1 MNPISLVHLR
11 SFSCQVHEA
20 TEVLLNLGARPNQ
33 QQQHTRSGNKHD
45 KAAGSPNRSGRFLK
59 PVRPLLLDL
68 ASHRQGKP
76 VRPVWQ
82 TGQTD
87 FVQNLPKDPKHLKSL
102 STYEQKKPWQN
113 RDFLA
118 QKPFSTAHR
127 AKPVRPVWET
137 GQAGF
142 CLDSREEHSP
152 REKLNTSSNRSPDS
166 FHGSK

>member
-1 MNPISLVHLR
+1 
-11 SFSCQVHEA
+11 
-20 TEVLLNLGARPNQ
+20 VLLNLGARSNQ
-33 QQQHTRSGNKHD
+33 QPQHTHSGNTQD
-45 KAAGSPNRSGRFLK
+45 TAAGSPNRSGRFQK
-59 PVRPLLLDL
+59 PIRPLLLDL
-68 ASHRQGKP
+68 ASRRQGKP

-87 FVQNLPKDPKHLKSL
+87 FVQELLKDPKHLKSL
-102 STYEQKKPWQN
+102 STSEQTKPWSN

-118 QKPFSTAHR
+118 QKPFLTAHR

-137 GQAGF
+137 GQADF

-152 REKLNTSSNRSPDS
+152 REKLNTSPNRSPDS

>member
-1 MNPISLVHLR
+1 
-11 SFSCQVHEA
+11 
-20 TEVLLNLGARPNQ
+20 VLLNLGARPNQ
-33 QQQHTRSGNKHD
+33 QPQHTRSGNTHD
-45 KAAGSPNRSGRFLK
+45 TAAGSPNRSGQFLK

-68 ASHRQGKP
+68 ISRRQGKP

-87 FVQNLPKDPKHLKSL
+87 FVQKLPKDPNHLKSL
-102 STYEQKKPWQN
+102 SSSKQKKPWHN

-118 QKPFSTAHR
+118 QKHFSTAHR

-137 GQAGF
+137 DQAGF

-152 REKLNTSSNRSPDS
+152 QESLDTSSNPSPDS
-166 FHGSK
+166 FHRSK

>member
-1 MNPISLVHLR
+1 LSTSA
-11 SFSCQVHEA
+11 SFSCQVHVA
-20 TEVLLNLGARPNQ
+20 TEVQLNLGARANQ
-33 QQQHTRSGNKHD
+33 QPQHTRSGNTHD
-45 KAAGSPNRSGRFLK
+45 TAAGSPNRSGRFPK

-68 ASHRQGKP
+68 ASRRQGKP
-76 VRPVWQ
+76 VGPVWQ

-87 FVQNLPKDPKHLKSL
+87 FVQKLPKDPKHLKSL
-102 STYEQKKPWQN
+102 STSEQMKPWCN

-127 AKPVRPVWET
+127 AKLVRPVWET

-142 CLDSREEHSP
+142 CLDSREEHSS
-152 REKLNTSSNRSPDS
+152 REKLHPSTNRSPDS